1 VRKAIA
7 KSIDQYLTS
16 PLTDRPVDDALAEHF
31 RSRAGVL
38 ANECGCAMGGAFLVA
53 SAVVAAVY
61 LFLFG
66 HFTITAIV
74 VSVAVTFAS
83 AMAGKAVGIGTA
95 CARLLLLRR
104 QLRTSVAMR

>member
-16 PLTDRPVDDALAEHF
+16 PPTDFPVDDAAAERF

-38 ANECGCAMGGAFLVA
+38 VNDCGCAMGGAFLVA
-53 SAVVAAVY
+53 SAVAAAVY
-61 LFLFG
+61 LFIFG

-74 VSVAVTFAS
+74 VAAAVTFAS

-95 CARLLLLRR
+95 CARLFLLRR
-104 QLRTSVAMR
+104 QLRASVAMR